1 MGIRKSQMFGSDCLL
16 DASSSTSFDASLVT
30 WFTPLFICCK
40 RYIALYNK
48 SSASA
53 EVADRNVTW
62 YVL

>member
-1 MGIRKSQMFGSDCLL
+1 MQTITPIHNKNILTPDT
-16 DASSSTSFDASLVT
+16 DSSKDN
-30 WFTPLFICCK
+30 
-40 RYIALYNK
+40 YIELSNKYNK

>member
-1 MGIRKSQMFGSDCLL
+1 MDKEGSMHDVPRQQLI
-16 DASSSTSFDASLVT
+16 DSN
-30 WFTPLFICCK
+30 
-40 RYIALYNK
+40 YK